1 MQGPSPLIV
10 TSVKLI
16 VEEICLKIRQP
27 SVFSFFF
34 FCYHCSKMD
43 FIIIVLRCKE
53 NSVLEW
59 FWWERSLSYLAQRT
73 INGCIFNVLTQV
85 LTMSLFCVI
94 YVCVH
99 STPFT

>member
-10 TSVKLI
+10 TSVELI
-16 VEEICLKIRQP
+16 VVEICLKIRQP

-53 NSVLEW
+53 NCVRMVLVGEIT
-59 FWWERSLSYLAQRT
+59 L
-73 INGCIFNVLTQV
+73 IF
-85 LTMSLFCVI
+85 
-94 YVCVH
+94 
-99 STPFT
+99 STENY